1 MYGDVWR
8 KEKLVNCPNLELD
21 NIVYAKEGDVQRDI
35 LLVSISGQSY
45 VCQGNIVYNAM
56 VLLNTIIGLIAIV
69 YLIVMVCL
77 IIFLTPLLFLK
88 NAVYMRQ
95 YNCQIIL

>member
-1 MYGDVWR
+1 MNLYNCFTFLQMLDACKMYGDVWR
-8 KEKLVNCPNLELD
+8 KEKLINCPNLELD

-56 VLLNTIIGLIAIV
+56 V
-69 YLIVMVCL
+69 
-77 IIFLTPLLFLK
+77 
-88 NAVYMRQ
+88 
-95 YNCQIIL
+95 

>member
-21 NIVYAKEGDVQRDI
+21 NIVYAKEGDVQWDI

-45 VCQGNIVYNAM
+45 VCQENITTY
-56 VLLNTIIGLIAIV
+56 
-69 YLIVMVCL
+69 
-77 IIFLTPLLFLK
+77 TPKPWVQFTLVGQVNMPHWPL
-88 NAVYMRQ
+88 Y
-95 YNCQIIL
+95 